1 MSVSIN
7 PIKKAGVKA
16 DLVAGKSA
24 REALRNNGYSEASV
38 AHSTGMGVVKCSMEE
53 IKSDLKALQVDVEY
67 VLRGLKTEAE
77 SAPNPSDRIAALSWI
92 GKHLAMFTDKLET
105 ATVEKEEA
113 QFSLERLSRI
123 KQANTQ

>member
-1 MSVSIN
+1 MSNIN
-7 PIKKAGVKA
+7 PIRKAGIKQ
-16 DLVAGKSA
+16 
-24 REALRNNGYSEASV
+24 ALLEKKTAKQAVLENGYSEAS
-38 AHSTGMGVVKCSMEE
+38 AHNATKLGVVKRCQEE
-53 IKSDLKALQVDVEY
+53 IKEELKALLVDAEY

-77 SAPNPSDRIAALSWI
+77 SAPNSSDRIAALSWI